1 MILFPKHII
10 QYSSACQPHDTHP
23 NVAVQVT
30 MEAGKYLVEQFV
42 VQGLVAAVALPMTVM
57 SAANLIDTWWA
68 VCLDRAEKAGK
79 LLAHVLMSGA
89 HGDRYIAYRAWMER
103 RMFAWSLQ
111 QVSLSRALTAFS
123 SSYLKMLCL
132 LSLAAPRH
140 CC

>member
-1 MILFPKHII
+1 
-10 QYSSACQPHDTHP
+10 
-23 NVAVQVT
+23 

-89 HGDRYIAYRAWMER
+89 HGDREHT
-103 RMFAWSLQ
+103 
-111 QVSLSRALTAFS
+111 ALVHHA
-123 SSYLKMLCL
+123 L
-132 LSLAAPRH
+132 LS
-140 CC
+140 

>member
-1 MILFPKHII
+1 MQAIML
-10 QYSSACQPHDTHP
+10 
-23 NVAVQVT
+23 QVT

-89 HGDRYIAYRAWMER
+89 HGDRCD
-103 RMFAWSLQ
+103 SLTM
-111 QVSLSRALTAFS
+111 VSCIMS
-123 SSYLKMLCL
+123 SSHVSNRAVHGMSRCVQTMV
-132 LSLAAPRH
+132 
-140 CC
+140 